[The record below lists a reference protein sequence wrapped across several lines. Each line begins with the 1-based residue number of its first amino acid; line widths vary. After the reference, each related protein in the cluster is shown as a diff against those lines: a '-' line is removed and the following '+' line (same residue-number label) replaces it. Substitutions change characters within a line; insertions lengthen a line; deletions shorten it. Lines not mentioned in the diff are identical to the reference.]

1 MLYESVSDPPKK
13 TVSPPGPPVDKPILS
28 GYTLNQIV
36 DALAP
41 RLLNLENRE
50 YDSHNNAESDAK
62 GASAMAK
69 TFKQRV
75 KIGVDESKTPIYK
88 WAVGHSIDEMND
100 AIVRI
105 YVEHGLID
113 KFLHTDR
120 ASIPSKKE
128 IPKFKPYALKW
139 FDTYK
144 RTTLK
149 PTTLQGYTSNMT
161 KHLFPAFGNMRL
173 DEITTD
179 SVQQFLNNCAHL
191 AQNTVH
197 TMFVLFSEIMDSAF
211 EDHYIQFNPAKS
223 RRLSIPSKKKKTRNA
238 LSPDQLKKIISQIPE
253 KLTDDTER
261 RTMALMVFTGMR
273 RGEVLGLRWED
284 IDFEKKLITVSR
296 AVSYTTNQPIVSE
309 PKTQSGKR
317 TIPLND
323 QLVEFLKPLQ
333 DSGYVVGGEAPPTQM
348 VYRRIER
355 HIFQKVDTFGA
366 TPHVFRHSYISAMAE
381 AGIDLK
387 TLQYISGHSNVTT
400 TMGIYAHTRLGLVQ
414 EAGDKVGELLR
425 Q

>member
-1 MLYESVSDPPKK
+1 
-13 TVSPPGPPVDKPILS
+13 
-28 GYTLNQIV
+28 
-36 DALAP
+36 
-41 RLLNLENRE
+41 
-50 YDSHNNAESDAK
+50 
-62 GASAMAK
+62 MA
-69 TFKQRV
+69 
-75 KIGVDESKTPIYK
+75 
-88 WAVGHSIDEMND
+88 
-100 AIVRI
+100 
-105 YVEHGLID
+105 
-113 KFLHTDR
+113 
-120 ASIPSKKE
+120 
-128 IPKFKPYALKW
+128 
-139 FDTYK
+139 
-144 RTTLK
+144 
-149 PTTLQGYTSNMT
+149 
-161 KHLFPAFGNMRL
+161 
-173 DEITTD
+173 
-179 SVQQFLNNCAHL
+179 
-191 AQNTVH
+191 
-197 TMFVLFSEIMDSAF
+197 SAF
-211 EDHYIQFNPAKS
+211 EDELIPTNPAASKRIKITS
-223 RRLSIPSKKKKTRNA
+223 RGK
-238 LSPDQLKKIISQIPE
+238 
-253 KLTDDTER
+253 TER
-261 RTMALMVFTGMR
+261 TALTPEQVTDIIRQIDTKLKGDDERRMITLFLFTGMR

-333 DSGYVVGGEAPPTQM
+333 DSGYVVGREAPPTQM

>member
-1 MLYESVSDPPKK
+1 MYACSN
-13 TVSPPGPPVDKPILS
+13 I
-28 GYTLNQIV
+28 I
-36 DALAP
+36 
-41 RLLNLENRE
+41 R
-50 YDSHNNAESDAK
+50 
-62 GASAMAK
+62 
-69 TFKQRV
+69 
-75 KIGVDESKTPIYK
+75 IGK
-88 WAVGHSIDEMND
+88 
-100 AIVRI
+100 
-105 YVEHGLID
+105 
-113 KFLHTDR
+113 
-120 ASIPSKKE
+120 
-128 IPKFKPYALKW
+128 
-139 FDTYK
+139 
-144 RTTLK
+144 
-149 PTTLQGYTSNMT
+149 
-161 KHLFPAFGNMRL
+161 
-173 DEITTD
+173 
-179 SVQQFLNNCAHL
+179 
-191 AQNTVH
+191 
-197 TMFVLFSEIMDSAF
+197 
-211 EDHYIQFNPAKS
+211 
-223 RRLSIPSKKKKTRNA
+223 SIPSKKKKTRKA

-253 KLTDDTER
+253 KLADDTER

-333 DSGYVVGGEAPPTQM
+333 DLGYVVGGEAPPTQM

-387 TLQYISGHSNVTT
+387 TIQHISGHSNVTT